1 MSTKDGPDNVIAENE
16 KKPGTIIENYLVV
29 KEENPEQTISR
40 FYAFQTP
47 NLSIAKPVSSIW
59 KFMKEEELDQFMKLQ
74 RKSDIKKKIDS
85 KMEQDFPKG
94 NARILYIELMY
105 TTTMFCKKYDL
116 SLQKSAAVLSQFHLT
131 HIYFTSN
138 FNVSAEKA
146 YLYFKELSMSH
157 SLPFLPENSKVF
169 SHSEIKMILEFFC
182 KLYLR
187 FLPLIRFLSL
197 PNFAFYLGYNPE
209 PDVELPDPEIASGQ
223 FKGKIGEQG
232 KKGKVKSQKTKSNKK
247 GKS

>member
-74 RKSDIKKKIDS
+74 RKSDIKKKI
-85 KMEQDFPKG
+85 
-94 NARILYIELMY
+94 
-105 TTTMFCKKYDL
+105 
-116 SLQKSAAVLSQFHLT
+116 
-131 HIYFTSN
+131 
-138 FNVSAEKA
+138 
-146 YLYFKELSMSH
+146 
-157 SLPFLPENSKVF
+157 
-169 SHSEIKMILEFFC
+169 
-182 KLYLR
+182 
-187 FLPLIRFLSL
+187 
-197 PNFAFYLGYNPE
+197 GYNPE